1 MNNIEERKKYI
12 HLFDLDGTLTPS
24 RESMTESF
32 VHEFLPWLKD
42 NQCYIATG
50 SDIKKVEEQVP
61 LDVLNYFSGIF
72 TSMGNVFY
80 KKGNLVYKNDFEPSV
95 ELISYLENLRSFSKY
110 PYQKYQNYIE
120 KRIGMINFSV
130 LGRDC
135 PHNEREKY
143 SAWDE
148 VHKERLQIQSILQEK
163 YPELNFELG
172 GKISIDIVPKGFG
185 KEQIASYIRKLHTT
199 EKLVFWGD
207 RTMPG
212 GNDYSLAQ
220 AMMQMSNTEVNQVS
234 GPEQVLE
241 MIKDY

>member
-1 MNNIEERKKYI
+1 MKKNKII
-12 HLFDLDGTLTPS
+12 HIFDLDGTLTPA
-24 RESMTESF
+24 RKNMDDNF
-32 VHEFLPWLKD
+32 ICVFLPWLKH
-42 NQCYIATG
+42 NQSYIATG
-50 SDIKKVEEQVP
+50 SDIKKVEEQVS
-61 LDVLNYFSGIF
+61 LEVLNQFSGIF

-80 KKGNLVYKNDFEPSV
+80 REGRLAYKNDFEPSD
-95 ELISYLENLRSFSKY
+95 ELISDLEYLRCSSKY
-110 PYQKYQNYIE
+110 PYQKFQNYIE

-148 VHKERLQIQSILQEK
+148 VHKERFHIQQFLQDK
-163 YPELNFELG
+163 YPDLNFELG

-185 KEQIASYIRKLHTT
+185 KEQIASYIRKLHPI

-220 AMMQMSNTEVNQVS
+220 AMKQMANTEVNQVS

>member
-1 MNNIEERKKYI
+1 MNNQTKKGNYVHI
-12 HLFDLDGTLTPS
+12 FDLDGTLTPS
-24 RESMTESF
+24 RECMDKRF
-32 VHEFLPWLKD
+32 IQEFIPWLKV

-61 LDVLNYFSGIF
+61 SSVLELFSGIF
-72 TSMGNVFY
+72 VSMGNVFF
-80 KKGNLVYKNDFEPSV
+80 KDGKRVYKNDYEPSE
-95 ELISYLENLRSFSKY
+95 ELISDLENLRSFSKY

-185 KEQIASYIRKLHTT
+185 KEQIASYIRKLHPT